1 MKKKS
6 VKILA
11 TAVAALFVFQSA
23 QAGDI
28 TGKVTVKGNVP
39 ANKTFAMD
47 PMCGKLHKVNK
58 HEMPFYVVSKDG
70 GLADT
75 VVMLQLTGKSTGAS
89 AAPAELDQVN
99 CFYTPYVTAIQTGQ
113 TLKVKNSDP
122 LMHNVHPTPRSAG
135 NKEQNIAQPFK
146 GMVNDFKFE
155 KAEKFLRFKC
165 DVHPWMFS
173 YVTVADNPYIAVT
186 DKDGNFTIKN
196 VPDGEYTIEAI
207 HRKVHPK
214 LEGATQKVKVS
225 GGAKVNFEFEV
236 K

>member
-1 MKKKS
+1 MKMKS
-6 VKILA
+6 ARILA
-11 TAVAALFVFQSA
+11 ASVSALFLLQSA

-58 HEMPFYVVSKDG
+58 HEMPFYVVGKEG
-70 GLADT
+70 GLGDT
-75 VVMLQLTGKSTGAS
+75 LVQLKLTGKSQGA
-89 AAPAELDQVN
+89 AAEAAMIDQVN
-99 CFYTPYVTAIQTGQ
+99 CFYTPYVAAVQTGQ
-113 TLKVKNSDP
+113 TLKVRNSDP
-122 LMHNVHPTPRSAG
+122 LMHNVHPTPRVAG

-146 GMVNDFKFE
+146 GMVNDFKFDKPE
-155 KAEKFLRFKC
+155 MFLRFKC
-165 DVHPWMFS
+165 DVHPWMFA
-173 YVTVADNPYIAVT
+173 YVSVLDHPYFAVT

-196 VPDGEYTIEAI
+196 VPDGEYTIEAV

-225 GGAKVNFEFEV
+225 GGAAVNFELEV